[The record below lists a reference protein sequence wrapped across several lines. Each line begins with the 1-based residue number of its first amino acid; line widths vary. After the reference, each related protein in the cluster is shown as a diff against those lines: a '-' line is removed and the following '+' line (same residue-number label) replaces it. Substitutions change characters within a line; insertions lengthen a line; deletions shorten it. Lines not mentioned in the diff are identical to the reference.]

1 MAGVDVGVHV
11 GEVEGFDGVFDAGDV
26 GGFGFLAAGDVHVGD
41 EVAETVG
48 F

>member
-1 MAGVDVGVHV
+1 VAGVDVLVDV

-26 GGFGFLAAGDVHVGD
+26 GGFGFLAAGDVQVGD
-41 EVAETVG
+41 EVAETVR